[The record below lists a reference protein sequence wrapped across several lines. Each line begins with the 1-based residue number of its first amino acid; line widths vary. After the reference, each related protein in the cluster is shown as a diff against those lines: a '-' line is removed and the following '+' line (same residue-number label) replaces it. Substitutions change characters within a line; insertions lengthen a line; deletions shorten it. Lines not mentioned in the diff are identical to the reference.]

1 MPNFQ
6 YQKSE
11 NLNTH
16 DELIMNV
23 VGNLLEQIKHDMM
36 LSDLPE
42 TSFYRLT
49 ANQKYELI
57 ESNIKSSVMNQLH
70 AHTDYEAAEFLKGKV

>member
-1 MPNFQ
+1 MPNFK

-23 VGNLLEQIKHDMM
+23 VGNLLEQIKNDMEIYG
-36 LSDLPE
+36 LHWS
-42 TSFYRLT
+42 SFYRLT

-57 ESNIKSSVMNQLH
+57 ESDIKSSVMNQLN
-70 AHTDYEAAEFLKGKV
+70 AHTDYESADILKGKV

>member
-23 VGNLLEQIKHDMM
+23 VGNLLEQIKNDMEIAG
-36 LSDLPE
+36 LHWTE
-42 TSFYRLT
+42 FYRLT
-49 ANQKYELI
+49 ANQKYIAI
-57 ESNIKSSVMNQLH
+57 ESNIKLSVMKQLH
-70 AHTDYEAAEFLKGKV
+70 AHTDYESADILKGKV